1 MLAVRRGNRS
11 CGRAVGS
18 FGSGGVRD
26 EVPAN
31 SDLFAPL
38 PRRTAAYGDGCHCT
52 FPDADGQVRGRTLTD
67 ISGTVNGQ
75 PHFDPLELLTI
86 AQVVR
91 LTKRARSSI
100 YEDIAAGRLQTV
112 KLGRSTR
119 IPRMELDRYIAA
131 AKS

>member
-1 MLAVRRGNRS
+1 M
-11 CGRAVGS
+11 
-18 FGSGGVRD
+18 
-26 EVPAN
+26 
-31 SDLFAPL
+31 
-38 PRRTAAYGDGCHCT
+38 
-52 FPDADGQVRGRTLTD
+52 
-67 ISGTVNGQ
+67 NGQ